1 MKEIS
6 LHILDLAQNSIRAG
20 AKNIVIRVLEDSA
33 ADTFVVSI
41 ADDGCGAAWRHR
53 RYGCDTHLCESC
65 AAFSL

>member
-33 ADTFVVSI
+33 ADTFMVSI
-41 ADDGCGAAWRHR
+41 ADDGVRHGARDGKGGAEPV
-53 RYGCDTHLCESC
+53 CDDAHH
-65 AAFSL
+65 A